1 MHHQIVP
8 AISADVFGL
17 VGDLYQ
23 AKADAVRDQGPQEF
37 IMVAGHE
44 YHTGTTLGMA
54 QDASDHI
61 GMALLPPPPVAL
73 HLPTI
78 DDVSHQIQGF
88 TGIVLEEVV
97 ECLGLA
103 VSGAEVYI

>member
-1 MHHQIVP
+1 
-8 AISADVFGL
+8 
-17 VGDLYQ
+17 
-23 AKADAVRDQGPQEF
+23 
-37 IMVAGHE
+37 MVAGHE

-61 GMALLPPPPVAL
+61 GMALLPTPPVAL

-88 TGIVLEEVV
+88 TCIMFEEVA

-103 VSGAEVYI
+103 ISGTKMYIRNENGSIGSSHPVFRLIVQCQNGSYDQNMTLTN

>member
-1 MHHQIVP
+1 MP

-17 VGDLYQ
+17 IGYLHQ
-23 AKADAVRDQGPQEF
+23 AKAYAIGYHGPQEF
-37 IMVAGHE
+37 IVIAGYEH
-44 YHTGTTLGMA
+44 HTGAAFGMA
-54 QDASDHI
+54 QDASNHI
-61 GMALLPPPPVAL
+61 GMALLPTPPVAL

-103 VSGAEVYI
+103 VSGAEMYI